1 MCEMARILG
10 QEGQIIM
17 QGGCCNQ
24 HIKIGNKLTSPTKQG
39 TNFSK
44 LFNKRKVEVQQVEV
58 AKE

>member
-1 MCEMARILG
+1 MARILG
-10 QEGQIIM
+10 QEGQILM

-44 LFNKRKVEVQQVEV
+44 LFNKRKIEVQQVEV